1 MPNQEFTLSFDE
13 ISKELSECFDSEEQ
27 YELLIELGDELPEMP
42 EEWKVEENRVQGCTS
57 RVWIVAKDPHEKRL
71 RFSADS
77 DALIV
82 KGLIAL
88 LISMVNQR
96 TPQEILSY
104 DIEGEFEKLN
114 LERHL
119 SRSRSN
125 GFFSM
130 IRRIRDLAQAAQ
142 EVLDQSA

>member
-1 MPNQEFTLSFDE
+1 MPEQEFALRFED
-13 ISKELSECFDSEEQ
+13 IANELAECLDSEEQ

-42 EEWKVEENRVQGCTS
+42 EEWKTEENRVQGCTS
-57 RVWIVAKDPHEKRL
+57 RVWLVAKDSPDEHV
-71 RFSADS
+71 RFCADS

-88 LISMVNQR
+88 LISMVNNR
-96 TPQEILSY
+96 TPEEIIAY
-104 DIEGEFEKLN
+104 DIEGQFKRLN

-130 IRRIRDLAQAAQ
+130 VRRIRELAAGQAASQ
-142 EVLDQSA
+142 R